1 MHIVPAILTDK
12 KEELFK
18 MIRQAEKFCP
28 MSQIDIMDGKFV
40 PTLSVSPYDLSE
52 IRTSMKLEIHLMVE
66 RPIALLTA
74 FKEAGAGRII
84 FHFESKDDPWDII
97 KETRALNLE
106 VGIAVNPETTVRE
119 IEDFLLSV
127 DQVLVMTVKP
137 GYYGSPFLPEMM
149 GKIAELKKK
158 KGKFLVSVDGGI
170 NINNVSDM
178 KDAGVDLSCV
188 GSGIF
193 KGNPEENYKK
203 LVDKISQ
210 PVFMCPKIANNIVNQ

>member
-1 MHIVPAILTDK
+1 
-12 KEELFK
+12 

-40 PTLSVSPYDLSE
+40 PAWSISPFDLAE
-52 IRTSMKLEIHLMVE
+52 IKTQMKLEIHLMVE
-66 RPIALLTA
+66 RPMALLTA

-97 KETRALNLE
+97 KEIRALNLE
-106 VGIAVNPETTVRE
+106 VGVAINPETSIRE

-137 GYYGSPFLPEMM
+137 GFYGSPFLPEMM
-149 GKIAELKKK
+149 EKISELQKR
-158 KGKFLVSVDGGI
+158 KGNFLVSADGGI
-170 NINNVSDM
+170 NTNNVNDM

-203 LVDKISQ
+203 LVDKISHQ
-210 PVFMCPKIANNIVNQ
+210 DFVCPKIANTVNRKS